1 MVSNWCDVCQE
12 ACNDHPT
19 MCSICG
25 TPLTERT
32 EAASAPAAAPS
43 EMGREDQLLRD
54 MRQASQDLRNIL
66 GNLRGEVHDLENLTR
81 NIVEAGHEVP
91 PELLDPQSGGNRARP
106 TSEEA
111 LKKMARFVLHE
122 HSTLFRQATLRVNTE
137 STIGVSSTAAAGC
150 GGESQHQAQQ
160 ILPTSSLEIPPS
172 TSDISSM
179 KHAKRIDCT
188 LGEFGSAEE
197 FMFEMGTCLV
207 MASPITGKGGLD
219 RGTIARIQNLKSKAN
234 NVVLLMKRGAGLT
247 FVQKARMA
255 QEAGASAVIIANNMA
270 NPWPYVMKDSKGE
283 SKKAGH
289 TLSIPVAMIKE
300 EDGKEI
306 IQIFEAKKELAR
318 KRKASE
324 PPIPTQIVLGKEQ
337 PTPTSSTSS
346 EAPSKTTFHDMYS
359 LDETDLTCE
368 LVITA
373 QSSDCPVCCE
383 EMKHEET
390 VIQLPGCGHFFHE
403 DCAMKWLQSHN
414 TCPYCRR
421 ELPTDDPEYEET
433 RRRRQQQQQE
443 QAEGTTGAGAF
454 YG

>member
-32 EAASAPAAAPS
+32 EAANAPAPAAAPA
-43 EMGREDQLLRD
+43 GIAREDQLLHD

-66 GNLRGEVHDLENLTR
+66 GSLRGEVHDLENLTR

-111 LKKMARFVLHE
+111 LKKMERFVLHE

-137 STIGVSSTAAAGC
+137 SAVGVSSTAAGC
-150 GGESQHQAQQ
+150 GGEFQPQGQE
-160 ILPTSSLEIPPS
+160 ILPTNSLEIPPS
-172 TSDISSM
+172 TSDISSV

-197 FMFEMGTCLV
+197 YEFEMGTCLV

-219 RGTIARIQNLKSKAN
+219 RGTVARIQNLKSTSN
-234 NVVLLMKRGAGLT
+234 NVVLFMKRGAGLT

-255 QEAGASAVIIANNMA
+255 QEAGASAVIIANSMA

-289 TLSIPVAMIKE
+289 ALSIPVAMIKE

-306 IQIFEAKKELAR
+306 LQKFEAKKELAR

-324 PPIPTQIVLGKEQ
+324 PPIPTQIVLGKPQ
-337 PTPTSSTSS
+337 PTHNEP
-346 EAPSKTTFHDMYS
+346 PSKCLSHDKHVM
-359 LDETDLTCE
+359 DEIDLTCE
-368 LVITA
+368 LVISA

-383 EMKHEET
+383 QMKHGET
-390 VIQLPGCGHFFHE
+390 VIQLPVCGHFFHE
-403 DCAMKWLQSHN
+403 ACALKWLQSHN

-421 ELPTDDPEYEET
+421 ELPTDDPEYEES

-443 QAEGTTGAGAF
+443 QAEGTPGAGAF